1 MSLYIGVAGASR
13 PAPPLLDQ
21 AEVLGRRLAEA
32 GAVVVCGGGPGVME
46 AVCRGARSAG
56 GTTVGLLPGLD
67 RGEGN
72 PHLSVAVPT
81 GMGQGRNL
89 LLVRSSDAMVAVGG
103 GFGTLS
109 EIALALRTGVPV
121 VGLATWSL
129 QLDAGPVDAF
139 PVAGDAETAAR
150 LAIEAARSRQADP
163 AARRETAEPGDPA
176 WELAPFGASGC
187 GGARRADART
197 LNLAILRRHRMAVL
211 FLLLAFLLVVWSARP
226 ASRTPTR
233 ARPPSSTGRS
243 ASSARGSCWSW
254 PRASA
259 SWWPCSC
266 SSPSAPPGPG
276 ARGARS

>member
-13 PAPPLLDQ
+13 PAPGLLEQ

-67 RGEGN
+67 RREGN
-72 PHLSVAVPT
+72 PYLSVAVPT

-89 LLVRSSDAMVAVGG
+89 LLVRSSDAVVAVGG

-129 QLDAGPVDAF
+129 HLDAVPVDAF

-150 LAIEAARSRQADP
+150 LAIDAARSLQADLT
-163 AARRETAEPGDPA
+163 RK
-176 WELAPFGASGC
+176 APDG
-187 GGARRADART
+187 
-197 LNLAILRRHRMAVL
+197 
-211 FLLLAFLLVVWSARP
+211 
-226 ASRTPTR
+226 
-233 ARPPSSTGRS
+233 
-243 ASSARGSCWSW
+243 
-254 PRASA
+254 
-259 SWWPCSC
+259 
-266 SSPSAPPGPG
+266 
-276 ARGARS
+276 

>member
-13 PAPPLLDQ
+13 PGPALLDQ

-32 GAVVVCGGGPGVME
+32 GAVLVCGGGPGVME

-67 RGEGN
+67 RRDAN

-89 LLVRSSDAMVAVGG
+89 LLVRASDAVVAVGG

-129 QLDAGPVDAF
+129 QLDGGPVDAF
-139 PVAGDAETAAR
+139 PVSDDAETAAR

-163 AARRETAEPGDPA
+163 ASRPR
-176 WELAPFGASGC
+176 
-187 GGARRADART
+187 DA
-197 LNLAILRRHRMAVL
+197 
-211 FLLLAFLLVVWSARP
+211 
-226 ASRTPTR
+226 
-233 ARPPSSTGRS
+233 
-243 ASSARGSCWSW
+243 
-254 PRASA
+254 
-259 SWWPCSC
+259 
-266 SSPSAPPGPG
+266 
-276 ARGARS
+276 